1 MKRELTPNE
10 IKFDIS
16 IDKNIEKSNNVS
28 EYEEAFAKIKRALKI
43 TKEGYNLYLVD
54 SFSKKKLK
62 ELINFIED
70 EYKEL
75 EPPKDICYVTL
86 EDENKPEAIFVANGK
101 GKKLKETVS
110 NIKKSYLDVIDDFYS
125 DSTNDE
131 KDFLVEEVE
140 NKRNDYLNELIKM
153 AKDEGFEV
161 KATSKG
167 FAFLPLNNEEETM
180 TEKEYDNLEDNHKDI
195 IVSKAGNLKK
205 RAETILEE
213 LRDIE
218 LKSIRRLKKLYT
230 KFLSNKMEELK
241 DDALLEFITDDDSY
255 EYLERLFT
263 CIEEDIVECYT
274 MSIEDDENE
283 IYRILNKYDV
293 KVIVDNSNNFVPPVI
308 YEEDPNLNNLIGTVE
323 YENHNGMYVTN
334 ISLISAGAVLKANE
348 GCLILRLNSLIMN
361 SLSYYYLKKIL
372 LSNKVT
378 IDSNKNLVEF
388 ININGL
394 KPKPIPIKVKVIL
407 IGDYDSYDILYN
419 SDEDFRKLF
428 PLRTEIPDIVEI
440 TEGSI
445 NTLKDRINQK
455 VKQEEIL
462 KINEDAVSE
471 IIKYLCRKASSR
483 ENILIED
490 YTLDK
495 LLQLT
500 DIYVKEKGDYVITKE
515 DVMKIA
521 YEEEFIEK
529 EFIKMYK
536 KGKQEEILKINE
548 DAVSEIIKYLCRKAS
563 SRENILIEDYTLD
576 KLLQLTDIYVK
587 EKGDYVITKEDV
599 MKIAYEEEFIEK
611 EFIKMYKKGKIL
623 ITLTGEKV
631 GSVNGLAV
639 LDTGYYSF
647 GRPIRI
653 TCVAYRGTG
662 RIVDI
667 QKESNLSGKIHEK
680 SISILRGLLSSL
692 LNAYES
698 IPVDFHVSFEQTYGI
713 VDGDSASIAEIIT
726 LLSALSKYKVKQN
739 IAVTGSVN
747 QFGEVQAIG
756 GVSEKIEGF
765 YKVCKI
771 MDTIENKGVL
781 IPASN
786 RDELIILPEVEE
798 AIINNK
804 FHIYTMENLNDAIE
818 VLMLDEGQTL
828 EMFYEDIK
836 KELKK
841 YSAK

>member
-1 MKRELTPNE
+1 MKRELLPSE

-16 IDKNIEKSNNVS
+16 IDKDTDQSNNIS
-28 EYEEAFAKIKRALKI
+28 EYEEAFSKIKRTMKI

-54 SFSKKKLK
+54 SFSKKKIK
-62 ELINFIED
+62 DLINFIEE
-70 EYKEL
+70 EYKDL

-101 GKKLKETVS
+101 GKKLKETVGD
-110 NIKKSYLDVIDDFYS
+110 IKKSYLDVIDDFYS

-140 NKRNDYLNELIKM
+140 NKRNDYLNELMKM

-161 KATSKG
+161 KATNKG
-167 FAFLPLNNEEETM
+167 FAFLPLNGESETM
-180 TEKEYDNLEDNHKDI
+180 TEKEYDDLEENHKDI

-230 KFLSNKMEELK
+230 KFLSNRMEEVK

-274 MSIEDDENE
+274 MSIEDDESE
-283 IYRILNKYDV
+283 IYRILKKYDV
-293 KVIVDNSNNFVPPVI
+293 KVIVDNSNNFSPPVI
-308 YEEDPNLNNLIGTVE
+308 YEEDPNLNNLIGSIE

-334 ISLISAGAVLKANE
+334 ISLISAGAILKANE
-348 GCLILRLNSLIMN
+348 GCLILRLNSLLMN
-361 SLSYYYLKKIL
+361 PSSYYYLEKIL
-372 LSNKVT
+372 LSNKVS

-394 KPKPIPIKVKVIL
+394 KPKSIPINVKVIL
-407 IGDYDSYDILYN
+407 IGNYEAYDILYN
-419 SDEDFRKLF
+419 SDEDFKKLF
-428 PLRTEIPDIVEI
+428 PIRTEIPDIVEI
-440 TEGSI
+440 SKSSI
-445 NTLKDRINQK
+445 ELLKDSIRQK

-462 KINEDAVSE
+462 KVDDGAINE

-495 LLQLT
+495 ILQLV
-500 DIYVKEKGDYVITKE
+500 DIYVREKGEYIIKKE
-515 DVMKIA
+515 DVRKVA
-521 YEEEFIEK
+521 YEEELVE
-529 EFIKMYK
+529 
-536 KGKQEEILKINE
+536 
-548 DAVSEIIKYLCRKAS
+548 R
-563 SRENILIEDYTLD
+563 
-576 KLLQLTDIYVK
+576 
-587 EKGDYVITKEDV
+587 
-599 MKIAYEEEFIEK
+599 

-623 ITLTGEKV
+623 ITLTGGKV
-631 GSVNGLAV
+631 GSINGLAV
-639 LDTGYYSF
+639 LDAGYYSF

-653 TCVAYRGTG
+653 TCVAYKGTG

-680 SISILRGLLSSL
+680 SISILRGLLSNL

-698 IPVDFHVSFEQTYGI
+698 IPVDFHISFEQTYGI
-713 VDGDSASIAEIIT
+713 VDGDSASIAEIIA
-726 LLSALSKYKVKQN
+726 LLSALSKYKIKQN

-756 GVSEKIEGF
+756 GVSEKVEGF
-765 YKVCKI
+765 FKVCKM

-786 RDELIILPEVEE
+786 KDELIIIPEVED
-798 AIINNK
+798 AIVNGQ

-818 VLMLDEGQTL
+818 VLLLEEGQTL
-828 EMFYEDIK
+828 EIFYDDVK
-836 KELKK
+836 KELSK
-841 YSAK
+841 YSSK